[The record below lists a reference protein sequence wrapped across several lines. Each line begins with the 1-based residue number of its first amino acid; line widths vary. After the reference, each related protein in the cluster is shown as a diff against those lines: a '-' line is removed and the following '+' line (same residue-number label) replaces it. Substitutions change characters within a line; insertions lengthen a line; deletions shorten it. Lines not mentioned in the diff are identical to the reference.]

1 VWFEISKQITGY
13 DKKLLIGA
21 VYIPPENSKYSRRDA
36 FSLIEL
42 EMQELNYDEKHVI
55 FAGNFNAR
63 TATDT
68 EFLTLMTDPI
78 KNLKKFLKVWI
89 MK

>member
-1 VWFEISKQITGY
+1 LCSSSLI
-13 DKKLLIGA
+13 IGA

-42 EMQELNYDEKHVI
+42 EIQGLNYDEKHVI
-55 FAGNFNAR
+55 SMHEPQLR
-63 TATDT
+63 QS
-68 EFLTLMTDPI
+68 FLTLMTYPI
-78 KNLKKFLKVWI
+78 KNLKKFLKAWI